1 MRKLVALAVSA
12 VIAGSLLAVPAYA
25 GKAKPQTVSGT
36 IAAPA
41 PYTDPSGCFAGITR
55 RIAILTG
62 EQAGS
67 GAVGYYFNIDPGTV
81 GKPFNLD
88 VSSALPAAPDADI
101 TFYQKFGTTDDVTGD
116 PLNAGSPA
124 TVGFATRAPGG
135 EHGIVPKGYP
145 KAIICVY
152 ADSNGGSAAANFTYT
167 AGPGVKP
174 TK

>member
-1 MRKLVALAVSA
+1 MRKLVALGLTAM
-12 VIAGSLLAVPAYA
+12 IAGSLLAAPAHA

-41 PYTDPSGCFAGITR
+41 PFTDDSGCYAGITR

-67 GAVGYYFNIDPGTV
+67 GVVGYYFNIDPATV
-81 GKPFNLD
+81 GKPFNLTATSPVAQPD
-88 VSSALPAAPDADI
+88 VDI

-116 PLNAGSPA
+116 PTGAGNPA
-124 TVGFATRAPGG
+124 TVDFATRAPGG

-152 ADSNGGSAAANFTYT
+152 AGDQGGSAAASFTYT

-174 TK
+174 TS

>member
-1 MRKLVALAVSA
+1 MRKLIAFGLTA
-12 VIAGSLLAVPAYA
+12 VIAGSLLAGPAQA
-25 GKAKPQTVSGT
+25 GAPKQTVSGT

-41 PYTDPSGCFAGITR
+41 PYTDDSGCYAGITR
-55 RIAILTG
+55 RIAVLTG

-67 GAVGYYFNIDPGTV
+67 GVVGYYFNVDPKTV
-81 GKPFNLD
+81 GKPFDLSVTSPVAAAD
-88 VSSALPAAPDADI
+88 VDI

-124 TVGFATRAPGG
+124 TIDFATRAAGG

-145 KAIICVY
+145 KAIVCMY
-152 ADSNGGSAAANFTYT
+152 AGDQGGSAAGTFTYN

>member
-1 MRKLVALAVSA
+1 MRKLVALGLSA
-12 VIAGSLLAVPAYA
+12 MIAGSLLAGPAHA
-25 GKAKPQTVSGT
+25 AKAKPQTVSGT

-41 PYTDPSGCFAGITR
+41 PFTDDTGCFAGITR

-67 GAVGYYFNIDPGTV
+67 GAVGYYFNIDAATA
-81 GKPFNLD
+81 GKPFNL
-88 VSSALPAAPDADI
+88 SATSPLAAPDLDI

-116 PLNAGSPA
+116 PTGAGAPA
-124 TVGFATRAPGG
+124 SIGFATRAAGG

-152 ADSNGGSAAANFTYT
+152 AGDQGGSAAANFTYT